1 MTKTNRRRTMRWYQG
16 RAFVEGVLVCEAEIA
31 AMLAGSDA

>member
-1 MTKTNRRRTMRWYQG
+1 MTKTNRAAPCGWYQG

-31 AMLAGSDA
+31 AMLAESDK